1 MKLSV
6 ALNFLKQMWWWI
18 TELTAKTSML
28 WYPQI
33 RSLMT
38 DKSSCNVN
46 EVKIAWVLLFK
57 FKCQVSFTMFF
68 FFIICKGLFLHVIWL
83 TAASFI
89 RTVKKQQ
96 HCLLFLL
103 GYWQRR
109 ASLIYVLL
117 HIFTSAKVG
126 AKRLRNS
133 SECESGMV
141 DGISLIA
148 CYYGA
153 MRVFAFF
160 ASTVTHQSPAST
172 KPSTETNIHGEVF
185 LLLKFVLHVTHFLL
199 QRSPWT
205 SFQQLS
211 LILYFAILH
220 F

>member
-1 MKLSV
+1 MVVDYRVNCQNIHAVVSSDKEFDDRQIQLQCKWGKNS
-6 ALNFLKQMWWWI
+6 LGFIIQIQM
-18 TELTAKTSML
+18 
-28 WYPQI
+28 
-33 RSLMT
+33 
-38 DKSSCNVN
+38 SSEFHNV
-46 EVKIAWVLLFK
+46 
-57 FKCQVSFTMFF
+57 FF

-199 QRSPWT
+199 
-205 SFQQLS
+205 
-211 LILYFAILH
+211 
-220 F
+220 